1 MKNVFTNSQDVI
13 HLFAQKSQYSAR
25 CSNVYFEGDTIYSY
39 GRHYELGRFME
50 INGEAAILI
59 EDKGYSV
66 TTAKHI
72 AEIKQA
78 TRQYSQYFTTQVQLH
93 HVYSRIKLNY
103 GKLLNARK
111 KDLYLPEILRSY
123 EYFINSPFFSI
134 NDKKD
139 IRFKELTKIYNSVSS
154 PENIEAAKV
163 AAKKALAKQQ
173 RMEAAKLKIDL
184 KKFEAYEINSIYGA
198 NEDFLRISQDRQS
211 VETSQYV
218 KVSIDAAKV
227 LYTAIANKQ
236 DIKGHKI
243 DNYTVLSLN
252 GVLSIG
258 CHKINTKSMHKIGKI
273 ITSL

>member
-1 MKNVFTNSQDVI
+1 MKNVFTNSHDVI

-25 CSNVYFEGDTIYSY
+25 CSNVYFYGNSIYSY
-39 GRHYELGRFME
+39 GSHYELGRFME

-78 TRQYSQYFTTQVQLH
+78 TRQYTQYFTTKVQLQ

-123 EYFINSPFFSI
+123 EYFINSPFFTI

-139 IRFKELTKIYNSVSS
+139 VRFKELSKIYNSVSS
-154 PENIEAAKV
+154 PENIEAAKI

-173 RMEAAKLKIDL
+173 RIEAAKLKIDL
-184 KKFEAYEINSIYGA
+184 KKFEAYEINSIYGQS
-198 NEDFLRISQDRQS
+198 EDYLRISQDGQT

-218 KVSIDAAKV
+218 KVSIDAAKS
-227 LYTAIANKQ
+227 LYNAIINKQ
-236 DIKGHKI
+236 DIKGHKV
-243 DNYTVLSLN
+243 DNYTVISLN
-252 GVLSIG
+252 GVLTIG
-258 CHKINTKSMHKIGKI
+258 CHKINTKSMHKVGKI

>member
-1 MKNVFTNSQDVI
+1 MKNVFTNSHEVI
-13 HLFAQKSQYSAR
+13 HLFAQKSQHSAR
-25 CSNVYFEGDTIYSY
+25 CSNVYFEGNSIYSY

-50 INGEAAILI
+50 INGESAILI

-66 TTAKHI
+66 TTSTHI
-72 AEIKQA
+72 WQIRQA
-78 TRQYSQYFTTQVQLH
+78 TRQYKQYYTTQVQLH

-111 KDLYLPEILRSY
+111 RDLYLPEILRSY
-123 EYFINSPFFSI
+123 EYFINSPFFTI

-139 IRFKELTKIYNSVSS
+139 IRFKELTKIYKAVAS

-173 RMEAAKLKIDL
+173 RIEAAKLKANL
-184 KKFEAYEINSIYGA
+184 QKFEAYEINSIYGA
-198 NEDFLRISQDRQS
+198 NEDFLRISQDGQNI
-211 VETSQYV
+211 ETSQYV
-218 KVSIDAAKV
+218 KVPIDAAKV

-236 DIKGHKI
+236 DIKGHKV
-243 DNYTVLSLN
+243 DNYTVISLN
-252 GVLSIG
+252 GVLTIG
-258 CHKINTKSMHKIGKI
+258 CHKINTKSMHKVGKI

>member
-1 MKNVFTNSQDVI
+1 MRNVFTNSYDVI
-13 HLFAQKSQYSAR
+13 HLFAQKSQHSAR
-25 CSNVYFEGDTIYSY
+25 CNNVYFEGNSIYSY
-39 GRHYELGRFME
+39 GRHYELGRFMDV
-50 INGEAAILI
+50 NNEAAILI

-78 TRQYSQYFTTQVQLH
+78 TRQYTQYFTTQVQLH

-103 GKLLNARK
+103 SKLLNARK

-139 IRFKELTKIYNSVSS
+139 IRFKELTRIYKDVAS

-163 AAKKALAKQQ
+163 AAKKALAKKQ

-198 NEDFLRISQDRQS
+198 NEDFLRISQDGQS

-218 KVSIDAAKV
+218 KVSIEAAKS
-227 LYTAIANKQ
+227 LYNAIINKQ
-236 DIKGHKI
+236 DIKGHKVE
-243 DNYTVLSLN
+243 NYTVISLN

>member
-1 MKNVFTNSQDVI
+1 MKNVFSNSHDVI
-13 HLFAQKSQYSAR
+13 HLFAQKSQHSAR

-39 GRHYELGRFME
+39 GRHYELGRFMG

-59 EDKGYSV
+59 EDKGYSN

-78 TRQYSQYFTTQVQLH
+78 TRQYKQYFTSQVHLQ
-93 HVYSRIKLNY
+93 HVYNRIKLNY

-123 EYFINSPFFSI
+123 EYFINSPFFTL

-139 IRFKELTKIYNSVSS
+139 ARFKELTKIYNSISS

-173 RMEAAKLKIDL
+173 RMEAAKLKIYL
-184 KKFEAYEINSIYGA
+184 KKFEAYEINSIYGQS
-198 NEDFLRISQDRQS
+198 EDYLRISQDGQT

-218 KVSIDAAKV
+218 KVSIEAAKS
-227 LYTAIANKQ
+227 LYSAIINKQ
-236 DIKGHKI
+236 DIKGHKV
-243 DNYTVLSLN
+243 DNYTVISLN
-252 GVLSIG
+252 GVLTIG
-258 CHKINTKSMHKIGKI
+258 CHKINTKSMHKVGKI
-273 ITSL
+273 INSL

>member
-1 MKNVFTNSQDVI
+1 MRNVFSNSYEVI
-13 HLFAQKSQYSAR
+13 HLFAQKSQHSAR

-39 GRHYELGRFME
+39 GRHYELGKFIE

-59 EDKGYSV
+59 DDSGYSV

-72 AEIKQA
+72 VEIKQA
-78 TRQYSQYFTTQVQLH
+78 TRQYTQYFTTKVQLH
-93 HVYSRIKLNY
+93 YVYNRIKLNY

-123 EYFINSPFFSI
+123 EYFINSPFFTI

-139 IRFKELTKIYNSVSS
+139 VRFKELTKIYNSISS
-154 PENIEAAKV
+154 PENIEAAKI

-184 KKFEAYEINSIYGA
+184 KKFEAYEINSIYGQS
-198 NEDFLRISQDRQS
+198 EDYLRISQDGQT

-218 KVSIDAAKV
+218 KVSIEAAKS
-227 LYTAIANKQ
+227 LYNAIVNKQ

-243 DNYTVLSLN
+243 DNYTVISLN
-252 GVLSIG
+252 GVLTIG
-258 CHKINTKSMHKIGKI
+258 CHKINTKSMHKVGKI